1 MLSYK
6 INVSVP
12 SISIQRVMGLTR
24 VLLIVL
30 LKKIAE
36 LAQDIQPVYCKVELD
51 IAR

>member
-1 MLSYK
+1 
-6 INVSVP
+6 
-12 SISIQRVMGLTR
+12 MGLTR

-51 IAR
+51 IARWAYLTGRAV